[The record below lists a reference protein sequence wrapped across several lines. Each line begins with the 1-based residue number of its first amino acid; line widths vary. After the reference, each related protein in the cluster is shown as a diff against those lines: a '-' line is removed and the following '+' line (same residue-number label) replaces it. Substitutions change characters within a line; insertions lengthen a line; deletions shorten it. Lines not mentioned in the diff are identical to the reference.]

1 VTQQSNPEDQLA
13 ATAPSERAPSEKPTM
28 MIKMGG
34 LTLRGPAAG
43 IVLLVVLTVVV
54 VLIVRMHPRTGMWV
68 SGGLWIAFI
77 AYWSVAAKNSGAAK
91 RSESKRSR
99 SVNELL
105 LNGGL
110 LLLFVPVWGLAGY
123 FLPHARSVALA
134 GLGVQAAFFLL
145 ALWSRRHLGRN
156 WSTKVRIAEDH
167 KLIRSG
173 PYRFVRHPI
182 YTALLGMALGTTIVS
197 GQYHSLLGLLII
209 AIAYWRKIRIEEAAL
224 REAFAAEYD
233 EYRRKSWALVPLIF

>member
-13 ATAPSERAPSEKPTM
+13 ATAPSEAAPSEKPTM
-28 MIKMGG
+28 MIKIGG

-54 VLIVRMHPRTGMWV
+54 VLIVRSHPRTGMLV

-99 SVNELL
+99 SVHELL
-105 LNGGL
+105 LNVGL

-123 FLPHARSVALA
+123 FRPHARSLTLA

-156 WSTKVRIAEDH
+156 WSTRVRIAEEH
-167 KLIRSG
+167 ELVRSG

-182 YTALLGMALGTTIVS
+182 YTAMLGMSVGTTIVS

>member
-1 VTQQSNPEDQLA
+1 
-13 ATAPSERAPSEKPTM
+13 M
-28 MIKMGG
+28 MIKIGG
-34 LTLRGPAAG
+34 LTLRGPAAA
-43 IVLLVVLTVVV
+43 IFLLVIVAVVV

-68 SGGLWIAFI
+68 SGGLWIAFF
-77 AYWSVAAKNSGAAK
+77 AYWSAAAKNSGVAK
-91 RSESKRSR
+91 SSESQRSR
-99 SVNELL
+99 SVHELL
-105 LNGGL
+105 LNVGL

-123 FLPHARSVALA
+123 FLPHARFLTLA

-145 ALWSRRHLGRN
+145 AWWSRRHLGRN
-156 WSTKVRIAEDH
+156 WSTKVRIAEEH
-167 KLIRSG
+167 ELVRSG

-182 YTALLGMALGTTIVS
+182 YTAMLGMSVGTTIVS
-197 GQYHSLLGLLII
+197 GQYHSLLGFLII

>member
-34 LTLRGPAAG
+34 LTLRGPAAA
-43 IVLLVVLTVVV
+43 IFLLGVFAVVV
-54 VLIVRMHPRTGMWV
+54 VLIVRSHPRTGMWV

-99 SVNELL
+99 SVHELL